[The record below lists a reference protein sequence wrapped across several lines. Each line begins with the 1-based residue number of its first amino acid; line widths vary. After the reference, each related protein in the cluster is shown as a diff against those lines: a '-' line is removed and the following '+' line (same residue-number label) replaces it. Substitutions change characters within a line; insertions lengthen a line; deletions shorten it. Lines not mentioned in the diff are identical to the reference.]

1 MRRTNT
7 FVIAPDHDDE
17 ESDASVT
24 VRIVCTKDGE
34 NDTEYRVGSVF
45 SPSSEA
51 IEAVLEPRYL
61 LQTHD

>member
-7 FVIAPDHDDE
+7 FVIAPDPDDE
-17 ESDASVT
+17 ENDASVT
-24 VRIVCTKDGE
+24 PCIVRTKDGE
-34 NDTEYRVGSVF
+34 NYTEYRVGSVF

-51 IEAVLEPRYL
+51 IEATREPRYL

>member
-24 VRIVCTKDGE
+24 SCIVRTKDGE
-34 NDTEYRVGSVF
+34 NYTEYRVGGVF

-51 IEAVLEPRYL
+51 LESALDPRYL
-61 LQTHD
+61 PQTYD

>member
-7 FVIAPDHDDE
+7 FVIAPDPDDE
-17 ESDASVT
+17 ESDASMT
-24 VRIVCTKDGE
+24 ACIVRTKDGE
-34 NDTEYRVGSVF
+34 TYTEFRVGGVF

-51 IEAVLEPRYL
+51 IEATREPRYL